1 MNRLSITGTCL
12 LASLCMLTTACNS
25 EENEQMYTE
34 KIQTAN
40 AQLRSAITQLKQ
52 GIKEADTTA
61 PSALGER
68 VAAKEAELKA
78 VLDEEAAIL
87 SENKALAEEL
97 DLCNAKLSELKGAT
111 TTLETQFEKE
121 RAAANKAKLKYNR
134 SHEHLQK

>member
-61 PSALGER
+61 PTALGER

-111 TTLETQFEKE
+111 TMLETQFEKE